1 MGSEHKSQFQQ
12 NTTDSLFE
20 EGVNCVA
27 ISKADRLGVITHGK
41 DYFKTLYDAF
51 HSAKKRIFILAWDI
65 DSQVELIRGKEAAK
79 HPRRKLGEVL
89 DECCRNN
96 PELQVYIIDWDYTQ
110 LFAHAREILPRV
122 KFRLETSERVHFRLH
137 KSPVAGG
144 SHHQKIVLI
153 DNQCAFCGGIDITKA
168 RWDTSEHQAEDP
180 RRTDNSGEPQR
191 PFHDMAYAMQGEVV
205 AELEKLALSH
215 WQDATGESL
224 PPLRKLE
231 STNQS
236 HDAPEHSFWPG
247 NTRAEFQNI
256 PLAISRTVTSQ
267 NPDEQQFEAEK
278 LFVDMIRSCKDYLY
292 IENQYFTSQKVS
304 ETLEEVLHK
313 ENPPEIVVILTPY
326 SDGWLAQ
333 QTMDVKRSKMIRR
346 LRNIDHRNVLSFW
359 YPFRPDL
366 QGNEINLHAKLT
378 ICDDR
383 FLRIGSTNISD
394 RSMRLDTECD
404 ITADAD
410 SNSEHRNT
418 IREFRHLCLAEHLS
432 LPAQEVE
439 TFLQNNSLQD
449 LIQGRVNHEQ
459 RCLRPIDDFLV
470 PPEKDDLVMPEIY
483 DPAEAIDL
491 DKLSLEL
498 LPVKSP
504 DKTKGRLISIISAVC
519 LFFGLAF
526 LWRWTPL
533 NEYLSPVFLISQLE
547 QLKELPVAPLLTT
560 LALALAMS
568 VMIPLTLLVIVSAL
582 AFGAVQ
588 GFIYAFIAA
597 VMSFSFSFWLGHTLG
612 TRTLHQFA
620 GNRVLSIS
628 EALGRR
634 GFLSSLAMRL
644 IPVAPFTIVNLV
656 AGASHIRFRDYIA
669 GSALGQIPGILLLV
683 IGVNR
688 FKASLDDPRFS
699 IISSS
704 IAILTALILSIFYL
718 AKKIRKKLEKKNAA

>member
-1 MGSEHKSQFQQ
+1 MGSEHETQ
-12 NTTDSLFE
+12 NLENTPASLFE
-20 EGVNCVA
+20 QGVNCVA
-27 ISKADRLGVITHGK
+27 TTTASRLGIITHGK
-41 DYFKTLYDAF
+41 DYFEALFEAF
-51 HSAKKRIFILAWDI
+51 HRAKQRIIILAWDI

-137 KSPVAGG
+137 KAPVAGG

-153 DNQCAFCGGIDITKA
+153 DKQCAFCGGIDITKA
-168 RWDTSEHQAEDP
+168 RWDTAEHQAKDP

-205 AELEKLALSH
+205 SELEKLALSH
-215 WQDATGESL
+215 WHDATGESL
-224 PPLRKLE
+224 SPLKSRE
-231 STNQS
+231 SADQS
-236 HDAPEHSFWPG
+236 HSEPEEDFWPG
-247 NTRAEFQNI
+247 NTRAEFHNI
-256 PLAISRTVTSQ
+256 SLAISRTVTSQ
-267 NPDEQQFEAEK
+267 TPDKQKFEAEK
-278 LFVDMIRSCKDYLY
+278 LFVDMIRACKDYLY
-292 IENQYFTSQKVS
+292 IENQYFTSQKVCDTI
-304 ETLEEVLHK
+304 EQVLHK

-333 QTMDVKRSKMIRR
+333 QTMDVRRSQIIHK

-359 YPFRPDL
+359 YPFHPELR
-366 QGNEINLHAKLT
+366 GNEINLHAKLT

-383 FLRIGSTNISD
+383 FLRIGSSNISN

-404 ITADAD
+404 LTADANNNPD
-410 SNSEHRNT
+410 HRKT
-418 IREFRHLCLAEHLS
+418 VRGFRHQCLAEHLS
-432 LPAQEVE
+432 LTTQEVE
-439 TFLQNNSLQD
+439 TFLQNNSLRD
-449 LIQGRVNHEQ
+449 LIQGRVNHEH

-470 PPEKDDLVMPEIY
+470 PPGKDDLVMQEIY
-483 DPAEAIDL
+483 DPAEPIDL
-491 DKLSLEL
+491 DNLSLEL

-504 DKTKGRLISIISAVC
+504 DKTKGRLIFIISAVL
-519 LFFGLAF
+519 LFFGLAV

-547 QLKELPVAPLLTT
+547 HLRELPVSPLFTT

-582 AFGAVQ
+582 AFGAVE

-597 VMSFSFSFWLGHTLG
+597 VMSYSFSFWLGHTLG
-612 TRTLHQFA
+612 TKTLHQLA

-669 GSALGQIPGILLLV
+669 GSALGQIPGILVLV

-704 IAILTALILSIFYL
+704 IAILTALILSIVYL